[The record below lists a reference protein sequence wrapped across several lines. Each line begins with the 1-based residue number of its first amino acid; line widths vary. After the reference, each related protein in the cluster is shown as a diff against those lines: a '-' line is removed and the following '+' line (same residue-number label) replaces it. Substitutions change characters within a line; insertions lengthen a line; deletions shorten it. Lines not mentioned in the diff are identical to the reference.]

1 MLQVTLTEKMLSV
14 LESCKTYEQ
23 VITLDAWFQNTVEKL
38 LDEDSAV
45 FYYRARS
52 LKVARLKYGNQ
63 YRCNHCR
70 SWRDYFL
77 F

>member
-1 MLQVTLTEKMLSV
+1 LLSVTLTEKVLSV

-38 LDEDSAV
+38 LDSEDTV

-52 LKVARLKYGNQ
+52 LKVARMKYGN
-63 YRCNHCR
+63 
-70 SWRDYFL
+70 
-77 F
+77 